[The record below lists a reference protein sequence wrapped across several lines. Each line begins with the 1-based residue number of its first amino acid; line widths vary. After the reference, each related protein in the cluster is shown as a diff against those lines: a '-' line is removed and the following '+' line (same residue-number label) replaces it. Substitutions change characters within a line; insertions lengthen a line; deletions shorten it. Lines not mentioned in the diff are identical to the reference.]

1 MTIYHSQMELIY
13 VVFLILLIWIDLQK

>member
-1 MTIYHSQMELIY
+1 MELIY